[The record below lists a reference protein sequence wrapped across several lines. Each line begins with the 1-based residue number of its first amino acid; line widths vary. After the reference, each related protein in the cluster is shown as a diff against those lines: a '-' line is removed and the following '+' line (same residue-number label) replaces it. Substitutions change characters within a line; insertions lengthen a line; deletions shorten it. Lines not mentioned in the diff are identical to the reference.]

1 MKAQLACL
9 PCLLEQGFRAS
20 RVATKDESLQRDVLD
35 RLGALVPLLDLNLSP
50 AEISMYAYDTVRE
63 LTGLDDPFKGE
74 KERQNREA
82 LRLEPQLKAIVA
94 SAEDGLHAALRL
106 SAAGNIIDLGTQE
119 EFDVEAAIEQV
130 MRESFAVDDY
140 NEFVQAIED
149 ARSVLFMGDNAG
161 EIVFDKAL
169 VRELQKT
176 VPALTYCVKEHPI
189 INDATLEDA
198 ETVGMT
204 ELTTVASYGRY
215 IGTPMNKMPTEFVTL
230 YDASDVIIAKG
241 QGHFETLDDRPE
253 NIFFILRAKCP
264 VVAERMGVREGDV
277 GLISNRK
284 RSTGRDAVGKTG

>member
-1 MKAQLACL
+1 MT
-9 PCLLEQGFRAS
+9 QGLRAA
-20 RVATKDESLQRDVLD
+20 RAATKDESLQRDVLD
-35 RLGALVPLLDLNLSP
+35 RLGALVPLLDLTLSP
-50 AEISMYAYDTVRE
+50 AGISMYAYDTVRE
-63 LTGLDDPFKGE
+63 LTGVDDPFKGE

-82 LRLEPQLKAIVA
+82 LRLEPQLEAIVA
-94 SAEDGLHAALRL
+94 SAEDRLHAALRL

-119 EFDVEAAIEQV
+119 EFDIEAAIEQV

-140 NEFVQAIED
+140 EEFVQAIKD
-149 ARSVLFMGDNAG
+149 ARSVLFLGDNAG

-176 VPALTYCVKEHPI
+176 VPTLTYCVKEHPI

-204 ELTTVASYGRY
+204 KLTTVAAYGRY
-215 IGTPMNKMPTEFVTL
+215 IGTPIDKMPAEFVAL
-230 YDASDVIIAKG
+230 YNAADVIIAKG

-264 VVAERMGVREGDV
+264 LVAERMGVREGDV
-277 GLISNRK
+277 GLILNSK
-284 RSTGRDAVGKTG
+284 RSTGRDAVGRTG

>member
-1 MKAQLACL
+1 MKAQQACL
-9 PCLLEQGFRAS
+9 PCLMTQGLRAA
-20 RVATKDESLQRDVLD
+20 RAATKDESLQRDVLD
-35 RLGALVPLLDLNLSP
+35 RLGALVPLLDLTLSP
-50 AEISMYAYDTVRE
+50 AGISMYAYDTVRE
-63 LTGLDDPFKGE
+63 LTGVDDPFKGE

-82 LRLEPQLKAIVA
+82 LRLEPQLEAIVA
-94 SAEDGLHAALRL
+94 SAEDRLHAALRL

-119 EFDVEAAIEQV
+119 EFDIEAAIEQV

-140 NEFVQAIED
+140 EEFVQAIKD
-149 ARSVLFMGDNAG
+149 ARSVLFLGDNAG

-176 VPALTYCVKEHPI
+176 VPTLTYCVKEHPI

-204 ELTTVASYGRY
+204 KLTTVAAYGRY
-215 IGTPMNKMPTEFVTL
+215 IGTPIDKMPAEFVAL
-230 YDASDVIIAKG
+230 YNAADVIIAKG

-264 VVAERMGVREGDV
+264 LVAERMGVREGDV
-277 GLISNRK
+277 GLILNSK
-284 RSTGRDAVGKTG
+284 RSTGRDAVGRTG